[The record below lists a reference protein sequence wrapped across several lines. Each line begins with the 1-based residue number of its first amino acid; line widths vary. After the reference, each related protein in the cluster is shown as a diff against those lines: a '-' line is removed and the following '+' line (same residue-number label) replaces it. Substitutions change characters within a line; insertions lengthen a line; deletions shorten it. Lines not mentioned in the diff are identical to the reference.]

1 MFGFKKIK
9 EENTRLEKELKTAL
23 WKNVQNTIDIKQKN
37 SKIKELEDRVNLLS
51 ESVKLEESCKFE
63 AEENLEKLAKKY
75 KKMSASLGGLT
86 KEINKIKKEN
96 KNLKLE
102 NKNLN
107 VKLEDSMS
115 DKYLVR
121 KLPAQKSRVIQK
133 TRLKNRLV
141 NSSAKEILKSKSE
154 SEEKDV

>member
-51 ESVKLEESCKFE
+51 ESVKLEKSCKLK
-63 AEENLEKLAKKY
+63 AEENKEKIAKKY

-86 KEINKIKKEN
+86 KEINKLKKEN
-96 KNLKLE
+96 QNLKLE

-121 KLPAQKSRVIQK
+121 KLPAEKPRVIQK